1 MWVSVLGLLLV
12 AVISCSEAKDKPVKV
27 SLDAKWNSSPLLLEA
42 RYSDVYHMLLL
53 PEVRTL

>member
-42 RYSDVYHMLLL
+42 RYSDVYHML
-53 PEVRTL
+53 